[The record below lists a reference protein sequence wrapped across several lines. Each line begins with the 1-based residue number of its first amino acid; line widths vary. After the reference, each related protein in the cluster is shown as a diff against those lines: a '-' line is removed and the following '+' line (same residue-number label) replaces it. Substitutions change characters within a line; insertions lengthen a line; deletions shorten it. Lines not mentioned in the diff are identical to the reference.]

1 MNTHE
6 TGHGFDDGNPFLVR
20 SGSSF
25 CNPVRYPWV
34 PFWITDRI
42 EISKTRASG
51 KTILSLY
58 EFRTLYDKG
67 ETSSKL
73 SHNSNII
80 EKLVSFL
87 RRSKLYKLPQLLNVL
102 YGQMSFVGPPLRTRE
117 YLVSC
122 DIEQVRRFHVK
133 PGITGWAQIH
143 NSIGLSKTEK
153 DRLDVWYVDN
163 KSLRLDL
170 YILWVTIKKSINLKI
185 MGNLGISW
193 YKKLQEYAGKVSGD
207 RNVGVRQSYRK

>member
-1 MNTHE
+1 MKRAMDLMMAT
-6 TGHGFDDGNPFLVR
+6 L
-20 SGSSF
+20 SLLALA
-25 CNPVRYPWV
+25 PVFVILSVILGCHFGLPIVSKSLRPGLQG
-34 PFWITDRI
+34 RI
-42 EISKTRASG
+42 F
-51 KTILSLY
+51 SLY

-102 YGQMSFVGPPLRTRE
+102 YGQMSFVGPPLSTRE

-143 NSIGLSKTEK
+143 DSIGLSNTEK

-207 RNVGVRQSYRK
+207 RNVGIRQNYRK